1 MYVSGVWHRD
11 SETVRDSPTPKRLGR
26 KDESRNLV
34 SAVQKRG
41 SSRGLSGADLQDQQ
55 EPARPR
61 GGGGQGGSPASPS
74 DALRQP
80 SRCQVAPPSPAWLE
94 IAGAARGTET
104 LPHPPAVPPSLQGSS
119 ITSWIIL

>member
-1 MYVSGVWHRD
+1 MYVSG
-11 SETVRDSPTPKRLGR
+11 TVRVSPTPKRLGR

-41 SSRGLSGADLQDQQ
+41 SSRELSGADLQDQQ

-61 GGGGQGGSPASPS
+61 GGGGQGGSPAGPS

-80 SRCQVAPPSPAWLE
+80 SRCQVAPPSAAWLD
-94 IAGAARGTET
+94 IPAAARGTET
-104 LPHPPAVPPSLQGSS
+104 LPHPPAVPLSLQGSS